1 MIPRLKQALRTRR
14 NSSNPLVRY
23 GIASVRAT
31 YHGVRA
37 GRTFC
42 TDPIYRSIV
51 LLKLLRANDIHQTTP
66 LTGMNRYP
74 MIFAACRSHFWGKR
88 DLRILSF
95 GCSTGE
101 EVLTL
106 RRYFPCAFIVGA
118 ELNGRSLARCRKR
131 KVDDR
136 ITFVRSSHETIRS
149 HGPFDAIFCMAVLQ
163 RTPHLIEG
171 EGITSL
177 KEIYPFERFDNQV
190 SELDRSLKPGGLLVI
205 HHAQYLFEDASV
217 ASRYAPLPGEMES
230 TYDSPRFDRNSQRVE
245 RAPAG
250 SVFIKVGAHTGN
262 GSVSTGEPSYTSL
275 RA

>member
-1 MIPRLKQALRTRR
+1 MISKLKQALRARR

-23 GIASVRAT
+23 GIAALRAT
-31 YHGVRA
+31 YHGLRA
-37 GRTFC
+37 GKTFC

-51 LLKLLRANDIHQTTP
+51 LLKLLRAKEVHQTTP
-66 LTGMNRYP
+66 LTEMNRYP
-74 MIFAACRSHFWGKR
+74 LIFAACREYFWGNR

-106 RRYFPCAFIVGA
+106 RQYFPSAVIVGA

-131 KVDDR
+131 KVDNR
-136 ITFVRSSHETIRS
+136 ITFVRSHRETIRS

-163 RTPHLIEG
+163 RTPHLIAA
-171 EGITSL
+171 EGITNL

-190 SELDRSLKPGGLLVI
+190 SELDRWLKPGGLLVI

-217 ASRYAPLPGEMES
+217 ASRYVPLPGARES
-230 TYDSPRFDRNSQRVE
+230 TYDSPRFDRNSQQVE
-245 RAPAG
+245 RPPTS
-250 SVFIKVGAHTGN
+250 SVFVKAGGGAGN
-262 GSVSTGEPSYTSL
+262 GSVSTGEPSYKTL